1 VLNSD
6 RKSYR
11 DDNVQQPGVTG
22 LMPPED
28 NVLTF
33 RPEYDVVR
41 VQVTERINIT
51 VNGTGSYAY
60 FIPPGGTNYGT
71 FGVSVFGSIWYQWIE
86 EVVASNGNMEIEV
99 FGTHWTDFPEAPAGT
114 NYGTMG
120 FSVYGEHFTLWP
132 EADAGTDYGTFSVDV
147 YGSVFDTVVR
157 VDAGTG
163 TLTMDASMGNTSS
176 YDLYNYILNGNV
188 AIESFGTYFAA
199 IVPYGDVGTLNGTYS
214 VQAFGTHYAVT
225 VFTEAGTLA
234 GTYFVNTFGT
244 YLETVV
250 TTDAGTLNG
259 TYSVE
264 TFGTALLV
272 TEHGGTFSDFY
283 GTYAVGAFGTYV

>member
-33 RPEYDVVR
+33 RPDYDIVR
-41 VQVTERINIT
+41 VQVTERINFT
-51 VNGTGSYAY
+51 VAGTGTYDY

-71 FGVSVFGSIWYQWIE
+71 FSVGVYGSIWYQWVE
-86 EVVASNGNMEIEV
+86 EIVANNGTFAVEV

-120 FSVYGEHFTLWP
+120 FSVYGEAFN
-132 EADAGTDYGTFSVDV
+132 
-147 YGSVFDTVVR
+147 TVVD

-163 TLTMDASMGNTSS
+163 TLTMDASMGNISS

-188 AIESFGTYFAA
+188 DIQVYGTYFES
-199 IVPYGDVGTLNGTYS
+199 IVPTSQGTLYGTISVAAFGTLTDTVISTSAGTINGTYQ
-214 VQAFGTHYAVT
+214 VDI
-225 VFTEAGTLA
+225 
-234 GTYFVNTFGT
+234 FGT

-250 TTDAGTLNG
+250 SYSAGTLNG

-272 TEHGGTFSDFY
+272 TEHGGTWSDFY
-283 GTYAVGAFGTYV
+283 GTFAVGVFGTYV